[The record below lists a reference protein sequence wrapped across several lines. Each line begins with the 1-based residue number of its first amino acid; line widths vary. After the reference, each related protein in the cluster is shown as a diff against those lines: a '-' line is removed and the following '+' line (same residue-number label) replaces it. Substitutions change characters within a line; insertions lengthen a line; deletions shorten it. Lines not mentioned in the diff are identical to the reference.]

1 MIRYLPI
8 SLLMLLSHAAI
19 AVTPTPTQDPRIRI
33 VEYKPN
39 QVIVVKVE
47 KGVVTRVM
55 MEKDERILVAPV
67 GLSSDCKRETDEW
80 CIFAENNQIFV
91 RPRDNA
97 KRNNMEVHTNKRDYS
112 LIFEVIEDDNPQK
125 KSREFSYFRV
135 VFDYPA
141 PKPTVVS
148 MPDTQRTQI
157 ISGLIDRVNQTL
169 DKPLSNR
176 VDIAQVMP
184 PEKIL
189 KHEATKIRNTRYTK
203 QVLPKGEDAE
213 PTAVFDDGRF
223 TYFEFPGSREI
234 PAVFA
239 YGSDDQ
245 ATRVNWHRE
254 GNFIVVQ
261 RLARKFTLRLG
272 DAVVGVFNEAFDFTG
287 LETPSATIA
296 PGVIR
301 EIKQGGAQ

>member
-112 LIFEVIEDDNPQK
+112 LVFEVIEDDNPQK